1 MNNIAPI
8 GRPAASES
16 VLNPD
21 PAVSPP
27 ANAAQHRPADQ
38 VELSAAA
45 QLLGRLDDLPDVRED
60 LVARVR
66 EQILDGTYETEEK
79 LDAAVSELE
88 NDLQDLA

>member
-8 GRPAASES
+8 GRPAASGS
-16 VLNPD
+16 VPNPD

-27 ANAAQHRPADQ
+27 TNAPQHRPDDQ
-38 VELSAAA
+38 VELSAVA
-45 QLLGRLDDLPDVRED
+45 QLLGRLDELPDVRED

-66 EQILDGTYETEEK
+66 EQILDGTYETKEK

-88 NDLQDLA
+88 NDLQDLV